1 MALMTCPDCSN
12 QYPDDAPYCPNCGR
26 PNPARQAGAASASAG
41 AQPETPATGPT
52 GSPPADGAA
61 GGYSAGTSSPPGG
74 GYSAGAG
81 STGGGGYSAG
91 AGSSAGGG
99 YGGGTGGGPHA
110 ETPAGG
116 AYGGQA
122 GGGYAGG
129 GGYTPPAGGGGG
141 YGGGGYGGG
150 APGGGS
156 PPVAIPNYLV
166 QAILVTLCC
175 CLPFGIVSIVY
186 ASQVNSKRDVG
197 DIAGAWEASKNAKKW
212 AMIGAGVGVVW
223 VIVILAFNGLAF
235 FAALA
240 NGAANQ

>member
-1 MALMTCPDCSN
+1 MALMTCPDCAN

-26 PNPARQAGAASASAG
+26 PNPARQARAADASTGPA
-41 AQPETPATGPT
+41 PETPATGPT
-52 GSPPADGAA
+52 GSPPADGD
-61 GGYSAGTSSPPGG
+61 SAGTSSPPGG
-74 GYSAGAG
+74 GF
-81 STGGGGYSAG
+81 SAG

-99 YGGGTGGGPHA
+99 TGGGA
-110 ETPAGG
+110 YETPAGG
-116 AYGGQA
+116 AYGGPA

-129 GGYTPPAGGGGG
+129 GGYTPPPGGGG
-141 YGGGGYGGG
+141 YGGYGG

-156 PPVAIPNYLV
+156 PPQAIPNYLV

-175 CLPFGIVSIVY
+175 CLPFGIVSIIF
-186 ASQVNSKRDVG
+186 ASQVNSKRDMG

-223 VIVILAFNGLAF
+223 LIVVLAFNGLAF

-240 NGAANQ
+240 SGAANQ